1 MRNVILQMSISLD
14 GVVAVPKEAGGLSAV
29 PEDAELK
36 RLKLDW
42 LGQAGCHIM
51 GRTTYLEMAAHWPH
65 SDDAY
70 AAPMNELPKVVFS
83 QALQDAQWE
92 TSRIARGELVGEID
106 ALRREPGG
114 DIIAHGG
121 AGFAHALLAA
131 GMIDQ
136 YRLVINPVLAG
147 QGLNIFRRFPGR
159 SIFTSPARRRLG
171 PALSSTSMTGRSGAR
186 RADLSPVNGRPRPT
200 RPRSLMFLGQ
210 ALALSR
216 RCSSSW
222 AASSTS
228 L

>member
-1 MRNVILQMSISLD
+1 
-14 GVVAVPKEAGGLSAV
+14 
-29 PEDAELK
+29 
-36 RLKLDW
+36 
-42 LGQAGCHIM
+42 M

-147 QGLNIFRRFPGR
+147 QGLNIFRRFPGPIDLHLA
-159 SIFTSPARRRLG
+159 SAQAFG
-171 PALSSTSMTGRSGAR
+171 TGAVLHVYDRAQR
-186 RADLSPVNGRPRPT
+186 RAAG
-200 RPRSLMFLGQ
+200 
-210 ALALSR
+210 
-216 RCSSSW
+216 
-222 AASSTS
+222 
-228 L
+228 